1 MCAHPHSR
9 QPASS
14 IQIIQ
19 HPDHPAGGVYGGIIQ
34 QAAYMVATATRMAH
48 VICGHVDADA
58 ETPHTAF
65 CSYSEALIRYLYA
78 GVWL

>member
-14 IQIIQ
+14 IQ
-19 HPDHPAGGVYGGIIQ
+19 IIQ

-65 CSYSEALIRYLYA
+65 CSYSEALIRYMPVSGYSM
-78 GVWL
+78 